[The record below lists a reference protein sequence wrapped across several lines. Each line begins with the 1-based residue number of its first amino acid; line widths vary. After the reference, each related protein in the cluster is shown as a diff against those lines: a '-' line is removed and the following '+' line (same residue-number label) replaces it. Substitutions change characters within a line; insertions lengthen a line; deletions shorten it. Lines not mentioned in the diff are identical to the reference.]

1 MAVFS
6 LVEPVILDCH
16 PVFTMLVILCGW
28 VAKTAMAATVSKWV
42 GGDDTSGEAWL
53 AYSIPSITLVCA

>member
-53 AYSIPSITLVCA
+53 AYSIP